1 MSFLFIFVSLGV
13 YIREVEDPFWDVKS
27 RSLEDLRPV
36 SDFIGWKVFV
46 KEEGVGDEPFGCC
59 LITLLSIVFHIDAV
73 RKGEKG

>member
-1 MSFLFIFVSLGV
+1 MWFLFIFVSLGV

-46 KEEGVGDEPFGCC
+46 KEEELGTSLLVVVSSLCC
-59 LITLLSIVFHIDAV
+59 RLYFILM
-73 RKGEKG
+73 R